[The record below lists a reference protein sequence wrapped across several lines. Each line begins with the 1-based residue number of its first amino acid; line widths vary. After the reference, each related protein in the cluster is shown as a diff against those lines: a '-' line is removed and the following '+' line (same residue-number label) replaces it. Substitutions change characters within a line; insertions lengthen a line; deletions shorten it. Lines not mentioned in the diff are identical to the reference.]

1 MTNFTCKD
9 CKDRCLNCH
18 ATCEKYLNEKKAF
31 EATKEKAK
39 EESAWLIYQRE
50 KAIRIKKLADRKK
63 RAAVYGRRMG

>member
-1 MTNFTCKD
+1 MANFTCKD

-18 ATCEKYLNEKKAF
+18 ATCEKYLNEKRAF

-39 EESAWLIYQRE
+39 EESAWLGYQIE
-50 KAIRIKKLADRKK
+50 KAKRIKRIADRKK